1 MHDQA
6 QRGYGTAGRG
16 HGRAAETRSPGREAP
31 RHAVAMLAALW
42 TGLGLGF
49 LVAAQVGPIWLLCAR
64 SVLRG
69 RLVTGLAI
77 GAGAALVDLAYA
89 CLGVAGAAQLLR
101 VAGLRLALGLV
112 GTAVLAALGGRTL
125 WSAFRVRAGGETPAE
140 LASPRRA
147 LRVSLAATASN
158 PLTIASWAAVFAAA
172 SAASVA
178 TSVATT
184 SAMLAGIGAGSF
196 AWFSILSL
204 GMAALRRR
212 IGDRGLR
219 AADTLAGLGLVGFG
233 GLLGWRT
240 LRSA

>member
-1 MHDQA
+1 MF
-6 QRGYGTAGRG
+6 
-16 HGRAAETRSPGREAP
+16 
-31 RHAVAMLAALW
+31 VALW

-69 RLVTGLAI
+69 RLATGLAV

-89 CLGVAGAAQLLR
+89 CLGVAGAAPL
-101 VAGLRLALGLV
+101 
-112 GTAVLAALGGRTL
+112 
-125 WSAFRVRAGGETPAE
+125 
-140 LASPRRA
+140 

-178 TSVATT
+178 TSTATT
-184 SAMLAGIGAGSF
+184 SAMLTGIGVGSF

-204 GMAALRRR
+204 AMTALRRR

-219 AADTLAGLGLVGFG
+219 AADALAGLGLLGFG

>member
-1 MHDQA
+1 
-6 QRGYGTAGRG
+6 
-16 HGRAAETRSPGREAP
+16 
-31 RHAVAMLAALW
+31 MLVALW

-69 RLVTGLAI
+69 RLVTGL
-77 GAGAALVDLAYA
+77 
-89 CLGVAGAAQLLR
+89 
-101 VAGLRLALGLV
+101 V
-112 GTAVLAALGGRTL
+112 GTAVLVALGGRTL
-125 WSAFRVRAGGETPAE
+125 WSAFRVRAGGETQAE
-140 LASPRRA
+140 LAPPWRA
-147 LRVSLAATASN
+147 LRMSLAATASN

-178 TSVATT
+178 TSTATT
-184 SAMLAGIGAGSF
+184 SAMLAGIGVGSF

-204 GMAALRRR
+204 GMTALRRR

-219 AADTLAGLGLVGFG
+219 AADTLAGLDLVGFG

>member
-1 MHDQA
+1 MI
-6 QRGYGTAGRG
+6 
-16 HGRAAETRSPGREAP
+16 
-31 RHAVAMLAALW
+31 AALW

-89 CLGVAGAAQLLR
+89 CLGVAGAAQVLRLVALRLVLALLGAA
-101 VAGLRLALGLV
+101 VLLALG
-112 GTAVLAALGGRTL
+112 ARTL
-125 WSAFRVRAGGETPAE
+125 WSAFRVRAGGETQAE
-140 LASPRRA
+140 LASPLRA

-158 PLTIASWAAVFAAA
+158 PLTIASWGAVFAAA

-178 TSVATT
+178 TGAGTT
-184 SAMLAGIGAGSF
+184 SAMLAGIGVGSF
-196 AWFSILSL
+196 AWFTVLSL

-219 AADTLAGLGLVGFG
+219 AADALAGLGLIGFG
-233 GLLGWRT
+233 GLLGWRAV
-240 LRSA
+240 RNA

>member
-1 MHDQA
+1 MI
-6 QRGYGTAGRG
+6 
-16 HGRAAETRSPGREAP
+16 
-31 RHAVAMLAALW
+31 AALW

-89 CLGVAGAAQLLR
+89 CLGVAGAAQVLRLVALRLVLALLGAA
-101 VAGLRLALGLV
+101 VLLALG
-112 GTAVLAALGGRTL
+112 ARTL
-125 WSAFRVRAGGETPAE
+125 WSAFRVRAGGETQAE
-140 LASPRRA
+140 LASPLRA

-158 PLTIASWAAVFAAA
+158 PLTIASWGAVFAAA

-178 TSVATT
+178 TGAGTT
-184 SAMLAGIGAGSF
+184 SAMLAGIGVGSF
-196 AWFSILSL
+196 AWFTVLSL

-219 AADTLAGLGLVGFG
+219 AADALAGLGLLGFG
-233 GLLGWRT
+233 GLLGWRAV
-240 LRSA
+240 RNA

>member
-1 MHDQA
+1 M
-6 QRGYGTAGRG
+6 TV
-16 HGRAAETRSPGREAP
+16 
-31 RHAVAMLAALW
+31 AVW

-77 GAGAALVDLAYA
+77 GAGAALVDLSYA
-89 CLGVAGAAQLLR
+89 GLGVAGAAQLLR
-101 VAGLRLALGLV
+101 VVALRLALGLV
-112 GTAVLAALGGRTL
+112 GTAVLLGLGARTL
-125 WSAFRVRAGGETPAE
+125 WSAFRVRAGGETQAE
-140 LASPRRA
+140 LASPLGA

-178 TSVATT
+178 TSPATT
-184 SAMLAGIGAGSF
+184 AAMLAGIGVGSF

-204 GMAALRRR
+204 GMATLRRR
-212 IGDRGLR
+212 LGQQGLR
-219 AADTLAGLGLVGFG
+219 AADTLAGLGLLGFG

-240 LRSA
+240 LRTA

>member
-1 MHDQA
+1 MF
-6 QRGYGTAGRG
+6 
-16 HGRAAETRSPGREAP
+16 
-31 RHAVAMLAALW
+31 VALW

-69 RLVTGLAI
+69 RLATGLAV

-89 CLGVAGAAQLLR
+89 CLGVAGAAQL
-101 VAGLRLALGLV
+101 
-112 GTAVLAALGGRTL
+112 
-125 WSAFRVRAGGETPAE
+125 
-140 LASPRRA
+140 

-178 TSVATT
+178 TSTATT
-184 SAMLAGIGAGSF
+184 SAVLAGIGVGSF

-204 GMAALRRR
+204 AMTALRRR

-219 AADTLAGLGLVGFG
+219 AADALAGLGLLGFG
-233 GLLGWRT
+233 CLLGWRT